1 MVNTVVGENKITTL
15 DKVSEGKEVILIS
28 IEAGRGLLSRLL
40 NMGLVPGSKIRVL
53 VNKGG
58 GILVIS
64 VHDTEISI
72 SRGIAQKL
80 LVRVESP

>member
-1 MVNTVVGENKITTL
+1 MNTVVGENKITTL

-58 GILVIS
+58 GVLVIS

>member
-58 GILVIS
+58 GVLVIS

>member
-1 MVNTVVGENKITTL
+1 VVNTVVGENKITTL

-58 GILVIS
+58 GVLVIS

>member
-1 MVNTVVGENKITTL
+1 VVNTVVGENEITTL
-15 DKVSEGKEVILIS
+15 DKVSEGKEVTLIS

-58 GILVIS
+58 GVLVIS

>member
-1 MVNTVVGENKITTL
+1 VVNTVVGENKITTL